1 VKIDEL
7 PRKAV
12 LGYLELTRL
21 PLTAAERALGKTEGT
36 WPLTIATDRVQA
48 TIKDVAGTILRDET
62 LKADARLQHA
72 ALDERT
78 RAAEAEAEADRIR
91 AEADDRLRREKQAAD
106 EAKAEVAR
114 RDAQRDRAVDKQV
127 GAKKATARK
136 VAAAQDEALEQRAT
150 NATRETLAK
159 ESSAVREQRAAL
171 EAKAEALELEDELE
185 AARAARK
192 QQRSG

>member
-136 VAAAQDEALEQRAT
+136 VAAAQDEALEQRAN